1 MYDGGITLRS
11 GRRGFAVY
19 RDGKVVAQYTA
30 IGRLLLRRHHITV
43 WQERICHLS
52 GREGGRAVYVYWEII
67 TIFRSINRNLDKLMN
82 TKKLIVFLLWAF
94 LPMVIVGLV
103 MHFSGASAVGL
114 PEESSAIDPLAAMK
128 GLLFSA
134 GAMLIP
140 LLAVIFTQL
149 IFKEP
154 VLKNLGISFKLN
166 RWWWIGWLLMPVIAF
181 AVLGVTLLMPGAK
194 WTPNSEMM
202 QSAIASMPEG
212 FGIWGVIAVTMIS
225 GLLNGITINA
235 VFAFGEEI
243 AWRGFLMKEF
253 KGRKFLTAALWIGII
268 WGFWHA
274 PIILNG
280 HNYPQHPVAGVFMM
294 VAFCLLFTPMLMYF
308 RQKSGS
314 VIVPAIMHGTFN
326 AVVGISAVVVTPA
339 NDLLYGGP
347 GLAGFIVLL
356 MMDVC
361 LYLYDRYFSKER
373 VFASLL

>member
-1 MYDGGITLRS
+1 
-11 GRRGFAVY
+11 
-19 RDGKVVAQYTA
+19 
-30 IGRLLLRRHHITV
+30 
-43 WQERICHLS
+43 
-52 GREGGRAVYVYWEII
+52 
-67 TIFRSINRNLDKLMN
+67 MN

-103 MHFSGASAVGL
+103 MHFSG
-114 PEESSAIDPLAAMK
+114 
-128 GLLFSA
+128 

>member
-1 MYDGGITLRS
+1 
-11 GRRGFAVY
+11 
-19 RDGKVVAQYTA
+19 
-30 IGRLLLRRHHITV
+30 
-43 WQERICHLS
+43 
-52 GREGGRAVYVYWEII
+52 
-67 TIFRSINRNLDKLMN
+67 MN

-154 VLKNLGISFKLN
+154 VLKNLGI
-166 RWWWIGWLLMPVIAF
+166 
-181 AVLGVTLLMPGAK
+181 GAK

>member
-1 MYDGGITLRS
+1 
-11 GRRGFAVY
+11 
-19 RDGKVVAQYTA
+19 
-30 IGRLLLRRHHITV
+30 
-43 WQERICHLS
+43 
-52 GREGGRAVYVYWEII
+52 
-67 TIFRSINRNLDKLMN
+67 MN

-114 PEESSAIDPLAAMK
+114 QEEPSTIDPLAAIK

-154 VLKNLGISFKLN
+154 VLKNLGI
-166 RWWWIGWLLMPVIAF
+166 LMPVIAF
-181 AVLGVTLLMPGAK
+181 AVLGVTLLMPGAQ
-194 WTPNSEMM
+194 WTPDSEMM
-202 QSAIASMPEG
+202 QSAIVSMPEG
-212 FGIWGVIAVTMIS
+212 IGVWGIIAITTVS
-225 GLLNGITINA
+225 GLISGITINA

-253 KGRKFLTAALWIGII
+253 KGKKFLLAALWIGII
-268 WGFWHA
+268 WGLWHT

-280 HNYPQHPVAGVFMM
+280 HNYPQHPMAGVFMM
-294 VAFCLLFTPMLMYF
+294 VVFCLLLTPMLMYF

-326 AVVGISAVVVTPA
+326 AVVGISAAVVTPA
-339 NDLLYGGP
+339 NDLLYGGA

-373 VFASLL
+373 VFASVL